1 MRVVILCLLICV
13 SMISAHPPVSIYLNE
28 DARQCSR
35 GPVYWCDNLRN
46 AKACQA
52 VKHCIQTVWQYKVL
66 PEDNDDVCKICKDM
80 VAEARAQLQS
90 NETQEELKE
99 VFEGTCALIPLKP
112 VAKEC
117 MKLADEF
124 VPELVETL
132 ASQMNPQVVCA
143 VAGLCNNAQI
153 DQLLA
158 EKNEGKPQNEVKNC
172 DNCYNVTELLRKKFH
187 ETPRDDILNNVLEA
201 CGKLGS
207 FSDSCAAI
215 AVTYFDNWYN
225 HLHKYLISEEVCHF
239 AGMCSY
245 KFHEHR
251 QDSVE
256 LTIESSV
263 GVVAGEKDDLPC
275 DFCEQLVIHLRDV
288 LVANTT
294 EAEFQMV
301 LRGLCKQTGSFAEEC
316 LSVVDE
322 YYGVIYNFL
331 VQSLVPKEVCST
343 LGLCPHSGNAGK
355 GPIWPLLPVKTAN
368 RLQYST
374 ADDEPVIVP
383 LTPLQPAQL
392 IIGQD
397 EANSYKT
404 LHHVPLTKNDVKVSH
419 VELDQLPIDRMVLQT
434 ANTVQ
439 NRQLCEFCELFL
451 HYVQQVLTTPSTEAQ
466 IERVV
471 KKACS
476 ELPKE
481 FEDQCRDFV
490 QNYGDAAIAILAQE
504 IDPSQVCPRL
514 GICPSEKALID
525 LSNVVYDK
533 PSCPLC
539 LLAVQDLQNTLKNNR
554 TEASIKQALE
564 GLCSKLSKSL
574 AAECE
579 KFVEDYSDELVDMLV
594 ADFTP
599 QEVCAYL
606 KLCDPS
612 PKPVIDIS
620 SNEIPSSSKHHL
632 MPQDII
638 HSEIDKF
645 RGEACV
651 ICEFVLTK
659 IQERLKDKPTED
671 EIKTIVHDICNYMP
685 QTVAKECNDF
695 VNQYADLV
703 ITLLSETMDPQAVC
717 TAIKLCSS
725 TSLLKGTV
733 TDCAVCDAALG
744 ELKKLEGGSYTHK
757 NISELVKRICD
768 SVPVTYTEQCK
779 QLVDIYGPSIV
790 NLRKQ
795 DKEYHE
801 ICEMIGKCPRHRQ
814 VTNLLGGEKCTWG
827 PSYWC
832 QSEEHATACGA
843 KLHCQENVWNG
854 DTPVVN

>member
-13 SMISAHPPVSIYLNE
+13 SMISAHPPISIYLNDE
-28 DARQCSR
+28 ARLCST
-35 GPVYWCDNLRN
+35 GPVYWCENIRN
-46 AKACQA
+46 AKACHA
-52 VKHCIQTVWQYKVL
+52 IKHCIQTVWRYKVL

-99 VFEGTCALIPLKP
+99 VFDGTCALIPLKP

-132 ASQMNPQVVCA
+132 ASEMNPQVVCA
-143 VAGLCNNAQI
+143 VAGLCNNAHI
-153 DQLLA
+153 DELLA
-158 EKNEGKPQNEVKNC
+158 KQHVSKPQSEIKTC
-172 DNCYNVTELLRKKFH
+172 DNCYTVTELLRKKFH
-187 ETPRDDILNNVLEA
+187 ETPRDDMMNNLLEA
-201 CGKLGS
+201 CGNFGS
-207 FSDSCAAI
+207 LSDSCSAI
-215 AVTYFDNWYN
+215 VVTYFDTWYN
-225 HLHKYLISEEVCHF
+225 HLHENLVGDELCHI

-245 KFHEHR
+245 KFHDHR
-251 QDSVE
+251 QDNVE

-263 GVVAGEKDDLPC
+263 GVVAANKDDLPC
-275 DFCEQLVIHLRDV
+275 DFCEQLIIHLRDV
-288 LVANTT
+288 LIANTT
-294 EAEFQMV
+294 EAEFKMV
-301 LRGLCKQTGSFAEEC
+301 LRGLCKQTGPFAEEC
-316 LSVVDE
+316 LTIVDE
-322 YYGVIYNFL
+322 YYGAIYNFL
-331 VQSLVPKEVCST
+331 VESLVPKDVCSVM
-343 LGLCPHSGNAGK
+343 GLCPKPENAGK
-355 GPIWPLLPVKTAN
+355 GPLWPLLPFKTAQK
-368 RLQYST
+368 LQYAS

-383 LTPLQPAQL
+383 LTPLQSAQP

-397 EANSYKT
+397 EANSYKQ
-404 LHHVPLTKNDVKVSH
+404 LHRVPLEKNDVKVSH
-419 VELDQLPIDRMVLQT
+419 LEVNQLPIDRMVLQT

-451 HYVQQVLTTPSTEAQ
+451 HYLQQVLTTPSTEAQ
-466 IERVV
+466 IERAV

-490 QNYGDAAIAILAQE
+490 QNYGDAAIALLAQE

-539 LLAVQDLQNTLKNNR
+539 LLAVQDLQNTLKNNK
-554 TEASIKQALE
+554 TEASIKRALD
-564 GLCSKLSKSL
+564 GLCTKLAKSL

-579 KFVEDYSDELVDMLV
+579 KFVEEYSDQLVDMLV

-606 KLCDPS
+606 KLCDAS
-612 PKPVIDIS
+612 PKPVIDTL
-620 SNEIPSSSKHHL
+620 SNEIPSASQHHL

-638 HSEIDKF
+638 HSEIQKY

-659 IQERLKDKPTED
+659 IQEQLKDKPTED
-671 EIKTIVHDICNYMP
+671 EIKAIVHDICNYMP
-685 QTVAKECNDF
+685 RTVAKECNDF

-725 TSLLKGTV
+725 KSLLKDTV

-744 ELKKLEGGSYTHK
+744 ELEKLTAGPYAQRNVSGFIKK
-757 NISELVKRICD
+757 ICD
-768 SVPVTYTEQCK
+768 SVPENYMEKCN
-779 QLVDIYGPSIV
+779 QLVRIYGQSIV
-790 NLRKQ
+790 NLSEQ
-795 DKEYHE
+795 NKEFHE
-801 ICEMIGKCPRHRQ
+801 ICEMIGKCPRDRQ
-814 VTNLLGGEKCTWG
+814 VTHLLGGERCTWG

-843 KLHCQENVWNG
+843 KLHCQENVWNS
-854 DTPVVN
+854 DTPVTN